1 MTSSLTPAEV
11 GALADALLAAARDRR
26 PVEPLT
32 DARPDLSVADAYA
45 IQQAIVADRRARG
58 EELVGW
64 KLGLTSRAMQEQLG
78 VSEPDYGPLLT
89 GHLTAG
95 GSVLAGDLIAPRVEA
110 EIAFVLSRP
119 LRGPGVTPADVLA
132 ATRGVAASL
141 EVIDSRVTAWR
152 IRLADT
158 IADMA
163 SSARIVVSERI
174 VPVGDVSLGEMGVV
188 LRKNGEVVAEGRGS
202 AVMGD
207 PAAAVAWAANTLG
220 RLGATL
226 EAGHVVMP
234 GAMHASVPAAPG
246 DEFTAAFDGLGEVTV
261 VFRAGGSNQ

>member
-1 MTSSLTPAEV
+1 MTLSLTPAEIRDF
-11 GALADALLAAARDRR
+11 ADSLLAAARDRQ

-32 DARPDLSVADAYA
+32 DARPHLSVADAYA
-45 IQQAIVADRRARG
+45 IQQEIVAQRRGRG
-58 EELVGW
+58 EALVGW
-64 KLGLTSRAMQEQLG
+64 KLGLTSQAMQEQLG

-89 GHLTAG
+89 GHLTEG
-95 GSVLAGDLIAPRVEA
+95 GTVFAADLIAPRVEA
-110 EIAFVLSRP
+110 EIAFVLARP
-119 LRGPGVTPADVLA
+119 LRGPGVTTEDVLA
-132 ATRGVAASL
+132 ATEGVAASL
-141 EVIDSRVTAWR
+141 EVIDSRVAAWR

-163 SSARIVVSERI
+163 SSARIVVSDRV
-174 VPVGDVSLGEMGVV
+174 VPVRDVSLGSMGVV
-188 LRKNGEVVAEGRGS
+188 LRKNGDVVAEGRGS

-246 DEFTAAFDGLGEVTV
+246 DEFTAAFEGLGEVRV
-261 VFRAGGSNQ
+261 VFRAGGSS